1 MTRRNASEA
10 EALALRQLRAAKGV
24 FRTSQARQ
32 VGVPTKTLQLLQDRG
47 HVEQLSRGVYRL
59 ASLPVPADPDLLVVA
74 ARLPKAVLCLISALA
89 FHELADEV
97 PHVVHIALPRGAE
110 QPRLDHPPLHV
121 VRLRPEPFLA
131 GIEVHRR
138 DGVDLRVYSAAKT
151 VADCFRFRS
160 RVGLDTAMKALKDLR
175 KRRGFDPEELLRFAR
190 IDRVERIV
198 RPYLE
203 AIL

>member
-1 MTRRNASEA
+1 M
-10 EALALRQLRAAKGV
+10 
-24 FRTSQARQ
+24 
-32 VGVPTKTLQLLQDRG
+32 
-47 HVEQLSRGVYRL
+47 
-59 ASLPVPADPDLLVVA
+59 
-74 ARLPKAVLCLISALA
+74 AVLDQAT
-89 FHELADEV
+89 
-97 PHVVHIALPRGAE
+97 
-110 QPRLDHPPLHV
+110 
-121 VRLRPEPFLA
+121 PFLA

-138 DGVDLRVYSAAKT
+138 DGVELRVYSAAKT

>member
-1 MTRRNASEA
+1 MTRPKASEA

-32 VGVPTKTLQLLQDRG
+32 LGVPTKTLQHLQDRG

-59 ASLPVPADPDLLVVA
+59 ASLPAPADPDLLVVA

>member
-1 MTRRNASEA
+1 MPRRPASDP
-10 EALALRQLRAAKGV
+10 EALALRRLRDAKGV

-32 VGVPTKTLQLLQDRG
+32 LGIDTKALRHLRDRG
-47 HVEQLSRGVYRL
+47 YVDQLGRGVYRL
-59 ASLPVPADPDLLVVA
+59 ASLPAPADPDLLVVA
-74 ARLPKAVLCLISALA
+74 ARFPQAVLCLISALA
-89 FHELADEV
+89 FHDLADEI
-97 PHVVHIALPRGAE
+97 PHEVYIALPRGAE
-110 QPRLDHPPLHV
+110 QPRLDHPPLRV

-131 GIEVHRR
+131 GIEVHRK
-138 DGVDLRVYSAAKT
+138 DGVDLRVYSPAKT

-160 RVGLDTAMKALKDLR
+160 QVGLETAMKALKDLR